1 MPRNVE
7 WLHHGAVSGSDAN
20 NSTIADPG
28 TEVHEKIRRTR
39 KAERARRRRALCDVH
54 ARLHREAQLAASGIL
69 LAVAQKRIVAQI
81 EAIGPLPRNVER
93 LHHGAV
99 SGIDSFREV
108 SRIVVVGRQAP
119 SPSAVQACAE
129 ALTGAACTR
138 LPARQWYQRIDA
150 VHELTD
156 GRLVATERDG
166 HPDSIAEAFR
176 RRITVLELQQIIG
189 RGRGLW
195 RTADNPLHVLVLTDV
210 PLDMPVEE
218 LTTDA
223 AERPSFEDRQIAVG
237 AIAFE
242 CAAHAAK
249 AFPEMWKDADRARS
263 ARRQHGRGQPAGTI
277 AVAIPD
283 CPAKVRRRGGL
294 SRRRA

>member
-1 MPRNVE
+1 M
-7 WLHHGAVSGSDAN
+7 
-20 NSTIADPG
+20 
-28 TEVHEKIRRTR
+28 
-39 KAERARRRRALCDVH
+39 H
-54 ARLHREAQLAASGIL
+54 ARLHREAQLAAPGIL

-81 EAIGPLPRNVER
+81 EAIGPLPRNVEW

-129 ALTGAACTR
+129 ALTGATCTR

-189 RGRGLW
+189 RGLW

-210 PLDMPVEE
+210 PLEE

-242 CAAHAAK
+242 CAGYMTDPSISSLERAIDAYERSLSRSNAGAIEEQLEKSVEDLRENAKREAYLAIVRMCEYLGHA
-249 AFPEMWKDADRARS
+249 DACS
-263 ARRQHGRGQPAGTI
+263 
-277 AVAIPD
+277 V
-283 CPAKVRRRGGL
+283 GGL
-294 SRRRA
+294 LPVGSLYPLAAGAAGQIAYDCWPWSSRC

>member
-1 MPRNVE
+1 MHTAARP
-7 WLHHGAVSGSDAN
+7 
-20 NSTIADPG
+20 
-28 TEVHEKIRRTR
+28 
-39 KAERARRRRALCDVH
+39 ERD
-54 ARLHREAQLAASGIL
+54 
-69 LAVAQKRIVAQI
+69 
-81 EAIGPLPRNVER
+81 
-93 LHHGAV
+93 
-99 SGIDSFREV
+99 
-108 SRIVVVGRQAP
+108 
-119 SPSAVQACAE
+119 
-129 ALTGAACTR
+129 
-138 LPARQWYQRIDA
+138 QRIDA

-210 PLDMPVEE
+210 PLDTPVEE

-242 CAAHAAK
+242 CAAQSR
-249 AFPEMWKDADRARS
+249 PS
-263 ARRQHGRGQPAGTI
+263 LVPGRPSTVIGSGP
-277 AVAIPD
+277 VD
-283 CPAKVRRRGGL
+283 CRTKRWTY
-294 SRRRA
+294 

>member
-1 MPRNVE
+1 M
-7 WLHHGAVSGSDAN
+7 
-20 NSTIADPG
+20 
-28 TEVHEKIRRTR
+28 
-39 KAERARRRRALCDVH
+39 H
-54 ARLHREAQLAASGIL
+54 AWLHREARHAAPGIL

-81 EAIGPLPRNVER
+81 EAIGPLPRNVEW

-189 RGRGLW
+189 AAARWAR
-195 RTADNPLHVLVLTDV
+195 
-210 PLDMPVEE
+210 LDRSAASRCHATEGCI
-218 LTTDA
+218 
-223 AERPSFEDRQIAVG
+223 AERGV
-237 AIAFE
+237 
-242 CAAHAAK
+242 
-249 AFPEMWKDADRARS
+249 W
-263 ARRQHGRGQPAGTI
+263 RGQAVRLRSPPFRYCRRSINLPFTAHPASFVI
-277 AVAIPD
+277 VAVYVVAWLIFDHEVMAPTAI
-283 CPAKVRRRGGL
+283 CRSK
-294 SRRRA
+294 

>member
-1 MPRNVE
+1 MPPRRKY
-7 WLHHGAVSGSDAN
+7 
-20 NSTIADPG
+20 ST
-28 TEVHEKIRRTR
+28 
-39 KAERARRRRALCDVH
+39 
-54 ARLHREAQLAASGIL
+54 
-69 LAVAQKRIVAQI
+69 
-81 EAIGPLPRNVER
+81 PLPRNVEW

-156 GRLVATERDG
+156 GRLVATERDC

-218 LTTDA
+218 LRMSLRSVLSPRRTCHVFIRAPESVGIGIARCSSMLSASRLGRPRRCDSDA
-223 AERPSFEDRQIAVG
+223 AALEALTGLPPS
-237 AIAFE
+237 
-242 CAAHAAK
+242 
-249 AFPEMWKDADRARS
+249 
-263 ARRQHGRGQPAGTI
+263 
-277 AVAIPD
+277 
-283 CPAKVRRRGGL
+283 
-294 SRRRA
+294 

>member
-1 MPRNVE
+1 M
-7 WLHHGAVSGSDAN
+7 
-20 NSTIADPG
+20 
-28 TEVHEKIRRTR
+28 
-39 KAERARRRRALCDVH
+39 H
-54 ARLHREAQLAASGIL
+54 ARLHREARLAAPGIL

-81 EAIGPLPRNVER
+81 EAIGPLPRNVEW

-156 GRLVATERDG
+156 GRLVATERDC

-249 AFPEMWKDADRARS
+249 AFPEMWKDADRAQY
-263 ARRQHGRGQPAGTI
+263 ARRQHGRGQRHRLRVRGT
-277 AVAIPD
+277 
-283 CPAKVRRRGGL
+283 RGEGL
-294 SRRRA
+294 SRNVEGCRPGPVCAPTARPRPARRNHHMQPAKAMVATAATTSCMD